1 MVRRLGQIFMIE
13 TRDFKKVVERALLVG
28 SYTETSGRE
37 EATSLLEELE
47 ELVDTLGIP
56 VIDRMLVYHREQHAR
71 LLIGTGK
78 ADEIVARVKEQALD
92 VIVFDNELTPSQQRN
107 WEKLAGVAVIDR
119 QEVILDIFARRAQT
133 REARLQVELAQ
144 LEYSLPRL
152 TRAWGHLVRQG
163 GGIGNRGE
171 GETQLEQ
178 DKRRIRDTIDRCKR
192 ELEQVRESRATQR
205 KDRKRAPVPNA
216 AIVGYT
222 NTGKSSLLRRLTGAE
237 VLIEDK
243 LFATLDTTTRKVA
256 LPNKQPLLLTDTV
269 GFVRKLPHRLVEAFN
284 ATLEEAALSD
294 FLIHLLDA
302 SQPEVMT
309 FYNTTMKVLRDLG
322 ADEKR
327 MLMAVNKIDKVEDPV
342 VLASLRRHFPDA
354 VFLSV
359 HTGQGLEELIARM
372 ADMVASGSVTREL
385 LIPQSEG
392 GLLARLHR
400 QARVLETA
408 YEGDAVRLVAVL
420 PVRLAESLA
429 AYLIGGPGEKASDR
443 VIFTDK
449 IPATG

>member
-1 MVRRLGQIFMIE
+1 MIE
-13 TRDFKKVVERALLVG
+13 TRNLTKIVERALIVG
-28 SYTETSGRE
+28 AYTEATDRE

-56 VIDRMLVYHREQHAR
+56 VADRLLVYHREQHAR
-71 LLIGTGK
+71 LLIGSGK
-78 ADEIVARVKEQALD
+78 AEEIVARVKEKNLD
-92 VIVFDNELTPSQQRN
+92 VIVFDKELTPSQQRN
-107 WEKLAGVAVIDR
+107 WETLAGVAVIDR

-163 GGIGNRGE
+163 GGIGARGE

-178 DKRRIRDTIDRCKR
+178 DKRRIRTAIDRCKR
-192 ELEQVRESRATQR
+192 ELETVREARATQR

-222 NTGKSSLLRRLTGAE
+222 NAGKSSLLRRLTGAE

-284 ATLEEAALSD
+284 ATLEEAAVSD

-302 SQPEVMT
+302 SQPEVME
-309 FYNTTMKVLRDLG
+309 FYNTTMRVLRELG
-322 ADEKR
+322 AEEKR
-327 MLMAVNKIDKVEDPV
+327 TLVALNKIDKVQDSAA
-342 VLASLRRHFPDA
+342 LAALRRHFPDA
-354 VFLSV
+354 VLISV
-359 HTGQGLEELIARM
+359 HTGQGLDELVDRM
-372 ADMVASGSVTREL
+372 AEFVANGSVTREL
-385 LIPQSEG
+385 LIPQGEG
-392 GLLARLHR
+392 GILAKLHR
-400 QARVLETA
+400 HARVLDTA
-408 YEGDAVRLVAVL
+408 YEGDSVRMVAVL
-420 PVRLAESLA
+420 PARLAETLA
-429 AYLIGGPGEKASDR
+429 PYLIGGDTENSSER